1 MQGKDKIF
9 LYVALFLRI
18 NFYFHRFGG
27 KPCDMNTLMEEKQ
40 CDYSKTPDCDKI
52 QRTASRWG
60 EWGEWSDCAG
70 ACGKYLRVV
79 ICQSNFH

>member
-1 MQGKDKIF
+1 
-9 LYVALFLRI
+9 
-18 NFYFHRFGG
+18 
-27 KPCDMNTLMEEKQ
+27 MEEKQ

-70 ACGKYLRVV
+70 ACGKYLREV
-79 ICQSNFH
+79 ICQSNFR

>member
-1 MQGKDKIF
+1 MLLSF
-9 LYVALFLRI
+9 SALI
-18 NFYFHRFGG
+18 SKYFHRFGG
-27 KPCDMNTLMEEKQ
+27 KPCDMNALMEEKQ

-70 ACGKYLRVV
+70 ACGK
-79 ICQSNFH
+79 